1 MEEAEDVVIIPIKD
15 TSKET
20 LGACKT
26 NNLHYKKIYT
36 NKFASI
42 VWTNYQILTSE
53 RSQIVYEL
61 CVVLENRVPSWEVL
75 L

>member
-26 NNLHYKKIYT
+26 NNLHYKKFTLI
-36 NKFASI
+36 N
-42 VWTNYQILTSE
+42 LL
-53 RSQIVYEL
+53 EL
-61 CVVLENRVPSWEVL
+61 FEQTIRF
-75 L
+75 